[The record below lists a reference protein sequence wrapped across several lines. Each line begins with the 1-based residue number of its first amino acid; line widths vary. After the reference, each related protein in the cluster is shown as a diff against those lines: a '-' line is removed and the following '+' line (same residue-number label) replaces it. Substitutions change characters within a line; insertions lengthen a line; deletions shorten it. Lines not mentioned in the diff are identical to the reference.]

1 MKDDSFS
8 LPQEA
13 QTTITDVVQWSE
25 ELARLHARIAPHFAR
40 PEPRRRVL
48 AYLQGLLSETPR
60 KNSWQLAE
68 QAGESTPYGMQRLL
82 SSAVW
87 DVARVRDEL
96 RAYVLK
102 QLGTHQAIVAI
113 DETSFPKAG
122 HKSAGVGIQYCG
134 TTGHVQNCQVG
145 VFLSYV
151 TARGHSLIDRELYLP
166 SEWTE
171 DVERRQEVGIPATVG
186 FQTKP
191 ELARMMLQRLC
202 DAQVPI
208 DWVVAD
214 SVYGENLDLR
224 TWLQAHGYAYVLEV
238 HCDQEVGIVAPDGRR
253 RLVQVADVPALLLWE
268 ASWQRLSMSEGTKGP
283 RLFDWACVPILH
295 RWQQD
300 GQHWLLLRRSLT
312 DAQDLRYYLV
322 FAPATTTLEQMV
334 QASGGRWRI
343 EEDFENGKDLGLD
356 HSEVRSWVGWYRH
369 ITLVM
374 LALAFLTGICA
385 KLQAPPL
392 ADAASADPACEE
404 REPAAVEPSLL
415 GLTVPEVRHLLAH
428 LIWPALSTVSLVL
441 AWSNWRRCHRSWA
454 SYYHRQRRQS
464 RQSQARSP

>member
-1 MKDDSFS
+1 MKPDS
-8 LPQEA
+8 LTIPQA
-13 QTTITDVVQWSE
+13 VQTTMAEVVHWSH
-25 ELARLHARIAPHFAR
+25 ELARLHACIAPHFAR

-68 QAGESTPYGMQRLL
+68 HAGERTPCGMQRLL

-87 DVARVRDEL
+87 NVDRVRDAL
-96 RAYVLK
+96 RAYVLEE
-102 QLGTHQAIVAI
+102 LGTQQAILAI

-122 HKSAGVGIQYCG
+122 RKSAGVGTQYCG

-145 VFLSYV
+145 VFLSYI
-151 TARGHSLIDRELYLP
+151 TERGHSLIDRELYLP
-166 SEWTE
+166 LEWTE
-171 DVERRQEVGIPATVG
+171 DGERRQEAGIPATVR

-191 ELARMMLQRLC
+191 ELARAMLQRLC
-202 DAQVPI
+202 EAQVPI
-208 DWVVAD
+208 DWVVGD
-214 SVYGENLDLR
+214 SVYGDHLDLR
-224 TWLQAHGYAYVLEV
+224 LWLQAHGYAYVLEV

-253 RLVQVADVPALLLWE
+253 RLVQVADVPTLLLSE
-268 ASWQRLSMSEGTKGP
+268 SSWHRLSMSEGTKGP

-300 GQHWLLLRRSLT
+300 GQHWLLLRRSLS
-312 DAQDLRYYLV
+312 DVQDLRYYLV
-322 FAPATTTLEQMV
+322 FAPVGTTLEQMV

-356 HSEVRSWVGWYRH
+356 HYEMRSWVGWYRH
-369 ITLVM
+369 VTLVM

-385 KLQAPPL
+385 RLQAPSLTGATGAP
-392 ADAASADPACEE
+392 PACEE
-404 REPAAVEPSLL
+404 HELAASVPSLL

-428 LIWPALSTVSLVL
+428 LIWPALTTVSLVL
-441 AWSNWRRCHRSWA
+441 AWSSWRRCHRSIA
-454 SYYHRQRRQS
+454 SYYHRQRRQL
-464 RQSQARSP
+464 RQSGARSP